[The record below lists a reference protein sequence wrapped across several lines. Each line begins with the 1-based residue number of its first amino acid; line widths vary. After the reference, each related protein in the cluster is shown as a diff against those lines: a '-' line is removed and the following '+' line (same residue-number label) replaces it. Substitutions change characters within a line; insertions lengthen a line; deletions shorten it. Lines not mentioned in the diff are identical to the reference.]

1 MTIKVLTDSTADLAP
16 EDIAK
21 YDIGMIPLHV
31 HFGTETYLDKI
42 DLTIEQ
48 FFAKQAQTK
57 VNPTTS
63 QPAAGHFIEFF
74 EAALAESDLV
84 VYIGVSEK
92 LSGTFSSAKL
102 AQAHIGSDRLLVID
116 SGNVTFSLGM
126 IVIGFAKRK
135 DKIKSKDEAIRL
147 VEILK
152 SEIKSYYIVD
162 TMEYLIRGGRLSRVQ
177 GTIGGLLGIKPI
189 LTVKDGALSVVGKA
203 RGYRKAM
210 DQVLEL
216 MAQDVPDHTLGSIGL
231 FHALAP
237 DKAEQFEAM
246 LREKFTIGAIYSS
259 LVGSVVGTHSGPG
272 ALAVAFFK
280 DCQL

>member
-74 EAALAESDLV
+74 EAALAESDLA

-246 LREKFTIGAIYSS
+246 LRERFTIGAIYSS